1 MKLDSKYF
9 DMIRIRPRRS
19 ADAEPARR
27 ADHPGCQ
34 WKGCSEPGLHRAP
47 KGRRSEGAFFS
58 FCFDHVRQ
66 YNATYNYFDG
76 MSDAEVEEHHKSASY
91 GHRPTWKVGANAWA
105 HGTHSGMSEAQ
116 QQRFAETRNSGKQSF
131 YAWRARQARAEA
143 QEARRRL
150 RPLEKR
156 AIDTLDLSERAS
168 KDEIK
173 TRFKELVK
181 LHHPDLNGG
190 DRGSEDKLREII
202 QAYNQLKQA
211 GLV

>member
-19 ADAEPARR
+19 AAGEEVRR
-27 ADHPGCQ
+27 ASHAACQ
-34 WKGCSEPGLHRAP
+34 WRGCVEAGLHRAP
-47 KGRRSEGAFFS
+47 KGRGSEGQFYL
-58 FCFDHVRQ
+58 FCFAHVRQ

-76 MSDAEVEEHHKSASY
+76 MSNAEVEEHHKSSIY
-91 GHRPTWKVGANAWA
+91 GHRPTWKVGVNSWA
-105 HGTHSGMSEAQ
+105 HGTSHGMSDPDL
-116 QQRFAETRNSGKQSF
+116 QRFADAHTWRAQSF
-131 YAWRARQARAEA
+131 HAWRARQARANA
-143 QEARRRL
+143 QETRRRL
-150 RPLEKR
+150 KPLERK
-156 AIDTLDLSERAS
+156 ALDALSLPEHAAR
-168 KDEIK
+168 DRIK

-202 QAYNQLKQA
+202 QAYNHLKQA